1 MECLYFVDSLPY
13 TLHSLLFFCFT
24 STLVAIHQ
32 PGSLEPPGALR
43 HPPLTRPVGRCC
55 CCRLKETAPVKW
67 PKGEIVARNHAQFPK
82 KNGWD
87 LFEPFPMGESS
98 YCIYCM
104 HHTLGDPGD
113 IESGT
118 FWDVGEHGP
127 PSIQS
132 SVMIYT
138 FNMDNITGFKGS
150 GELNRLYSRGWKTI
164 KMTLRS
170 G

>member
-1 MECLYFVDSLPY
+1 
-13 TLHSLLFFCFT
+13 
-24 STLVAIHQ
+24 
-32 PGSLEPPGALR
+32 
-43 HPPLTRPVGRCC
+43 
-55 CCRLKETAPVKW
+55 
-67 PKGEIVARNHAQFPK
+67 
-82 KNGWD
+82 
-87 LFEPFPMGESS
+87 
-98 YCIYCM
+98 M

-150 GELNRLYSRGWKTI
+150 GELNRFYSKVWKTI